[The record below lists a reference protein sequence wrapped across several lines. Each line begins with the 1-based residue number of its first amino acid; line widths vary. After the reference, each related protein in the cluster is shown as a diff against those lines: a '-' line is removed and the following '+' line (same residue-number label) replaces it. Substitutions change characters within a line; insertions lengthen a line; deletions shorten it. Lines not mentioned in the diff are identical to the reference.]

1 MPIYDY
7 SCNACGHLEE
17 DLYFSISELPK
28 VRACSKCGAHA
39 STQHFAGV
47 KRLGQI
53 TSAGPMYGV
62 WQPAA
67 GRVFNTYEEKVAY
80 LKKHNLRETN
90 DPVGGSRSKRR
101 EEPTAPKETA
111 SWVEKPLDAMM

>member
-7 SCNACGHLEE
+7 SCDACGHLEE

-28 VRACSKCGAHA
+28 VRSCGKCKANA

-53 TSAGPMYGV
+53 TSAASMYGV
-62 WQPAA
+62 WQPAV
-67 GRVFNTYEEKVAY
+67 GRVFNTYEEKKKY
-80 LKKHNLRETN
+80 LKEHNLIETN
-90 DPVGGSRSKRR
+90 DPIGGSRSKRR
-101 EEPTAPKETA
+101 EEPKVGPDRA
-111 SWVEKPLDAMM
+111 SWTERPQDARM